1 MPSPSPA
8 PEPQDR
14 GPQSTTVYGAEPYRP
29 QLAPEDERREID
41 KAVGRSQRLSDLREA
56 MPAARNRRP
65 YVASQPGEEAGDAG
79 AEAAGGVARAPA
91 AQPAAGNE
99 LTPAQRLT
107 VIDQAALMLE
117 ALYAH
122 LPLKRALHA
131 IDPIQRLRLLRLRHE
146 ALDERAF
153 QSEMIEI
160 FTGLRDLHTNYL
172 LPSDYQAKA
181 AYLPFRI
188 EEFYEAGERKYMVS
202 VVSPRNTDVTLEVG
216 NEVTHWNGVPI
227 DLAVTRNAN
236 REAGSNLEA
245 RRAQGLEALTMRWLG
260 MSLPPDEDWVILT
273 HTKGGVTKESR
284 FEWEVIDVR
293 TADLE
298 RGMGMD
304 VPVAGAPRPT
314 SHVGLDLKTELLRR
328 VRKCLFDAKA
338 LVAEAHAVQAA
349 EAAATPAEAAAPAA
363 AGLSTMPDVYP
374 RFGAVT
380 TPSGTFGYV
389 RLATFAPR
397 GANISGAVK
406 EFVRILKTLP
416 QNGLILDVR
425 GNGGGFVNFGERIL
439 QTLSPQAITPEPF
452 HFVTTPFTLRV
463 AEAQGDLQPWMK
475 PLKTALATGAGFS
488 QGFPLT
494 SPNACND
501 IGQVYQG
508 PVVLVTDA
516 FCYSTTDIFAAGFQ
530 DHQIGFILGCHGN
543 TGAGGANV
551 WEYASNLQGL
561 ALQPNPF
568 GALPRGI
575 RMRVA
580 IRRSTRIGAQA
591 GVPLEDLGVEPNER
605 YFISRNDLLDHN
617 ADLIARAAAILK
629 DLPLQG
635 LTIATATAPPTPQ
648 VTVTA
653 SNLDRV
659 DILVNGRPVDSVD
672 VTAPSMTVTLP
683 TPVLAGARLSA
694 QGYRQ
699 NVLVASARA

>member
-1 MPSPSPA
+1 MPPSPSPSPA
-8 PEPQDR
+8 PQDR
-14 GPQSTTVYGAEPYRP
+14 GPQSTTVRGAEPYRP
-29 QLAPEDERREID
+29 RLAPDDERREID
-41 KAVGRSQRLSDLREA
+41 KAAGPARRLRDLREA
-56 MPAARNRRP
+56 LPAARNRRP
-65 YVASQPGEEAGDAG
+65 YVAEIGGEDDAG
-79 AEAAGGVARAPA
+79 LESAGAVRGPA

-99 LTPAQRLT
+99 LTPAQRLI

-188 EEFYEAGERKYMVS
+188 EEFYEAGERKYLVS
-202 VVSPRNTDVTLEVG
+202 VVSPRSTDATLEVG

-227 DLAVTRNAN
+227 DLAVTRNAA

-245 RRAQGLEALTMRWLG
+245 RRAQGLEALTLRWLG
-260 MSLPPDEDWVILT
+260 MSLPPDEDWVVLT
-273 HTKGGVTKESR
+273 HTKGGVTMDSR

-293 TADLE
+293 TNDLA
-298 RGMGMD
+298 RGLGMD
-304 VPVAGAPRPT
+304 VPVAGAAPPPAA
-314 SHVGLDLKTELLRR
+314 HIGLDVKTELLRR
-328 VRKCLFDAKA
+328 VRTSLFDAGA
-338 LVAEAHAVQAA
+338 LVAQEQARAAQAA
-349 EAAATPAEAAAPAA
+349 GPEAAEAPAA
-363 AGLSTMPDVYP
+363 AGLSTMPDVFP
-374 RFGAVT
+374 RFGSVT

-397 GANISGAVK
+397 SANITGAVR

-439 QTLSPQAITPEPF
+439 QTLSPRPITPEPF

-463 AEAQGDLQPWMK
+463 AQAQGDLQPWNK
-475 PLKTALATGAGFS
+475 PLATALATGAGFS

-494 SPNACND
+494 SPAACND

-568 GALPRGI
+568 TELPRGI

-605 YFISRNDLLDHN
+605 YFMSRTDLLEHN
-617 ADLIARAAAILK
+617 ADLIARAAAILT
-629 DLPLQG
+629 DMPLQA
-635 LTIATATAPPTPQ
+635 LAIAPAAALPTPQ
-648 VTVTA
+648 VTVTSA
-653 SNLDRV
+653 NLDRV
-659 DILVNGRPVDSVD
+659 DILVNGRPIESVD
-672 VTAPSMTVTLP
+672 VTAASMNVTLP
-683 TPVLAGARLSA
+683 TPVTAGARLSA